1 MFITYFVT
9 LSTMSIM
16 KEKICLRNG
25 RQESG
30 FTLIELLVVIAII
43 AILAGMILPALGKA
57 KAKTQGI
64 SCMNN
69 TKQLMIAWIMYTND
83 NQENIMPNC
92 EGGYDAAAIAR
103 GDKSWIT
110 GWLGWNQ
117 GGSNANDGGRDNT
130 NILYLVDARYAQMGT
145 YIGKAAKTFKCPADN
160 FASPAGP
167 KGVIGQQRVRTV
179 AMNAFMNVNG
189 SLGPDGQGSTVYNKL
204 KIYKKV
210 TDMNRLK
217 PTGAWVLVDEHP
229 DSINDGTLFPEAS
242 AVQEGGMMV
251 VKGDPGRSVWR
262 DYPSSLHNG
271 ACGFSFADG
280 HSEIRKWKTRPMV
293 VDARPIKFIFGPETV
308 QIGADRTDWDW
319 FAQHCSEPAK

>member
-25 RQESG
+25 RRESG

-83 NQENIMPNC
+83 NHENIMPNC
-92 EGGYDAAAIAR
+92 QGGYDQAEINA
-103 GDKSWIT
+103 GNKSWIT

-117 GGSNANDGGRDNT
+117 GGSNAGDGGRDNT
-130 NILYLVDARYAQMGT
+130 NILFLVDPRYAQMAP
-145 YIGKAAKTFKCPADN
+145 YIAKAAKTFKCPADN

-179 AMNAFMNVNG
+179 SMNSFMNV
-189 SLGPDGQGSTVYNKL
+189 DGTGGSTYLKL

-242 AVQEGGMMV
+242 AVQEGGMWV
-251 VKGDPGRSVWR
+251 VRGDSRANWR

-293 VDARPIKFIFGPETV
+293 VDARPIKFIYGPDTIP
-308 QIGADRTDWDW
+308 IGADRTDWDW
-319 FAQHCSEPAK
+319 FAEHCSEPAR